1 MEFRP
6 SLLTATVIA
15 LLSFCLCCSASGSIG
30 SVGVCSSDKTQGNIG
45 DQVAQQNA
53 ELVQRHA
60 SVVHSVKLLTRQV
73 KPLAM
78 PSMHPLVCEQEAQ
91 PPHEQDAIV

>member
-1 MEFRP
+1 M
-6 SLLTATVIA
+6 A
-15 LLSFCLCCSASGSIG
+15 LVGCQALCTGPLPL
-30 SVGVCSSDKTQGNIG
+30 SSDKTQGNIG
-45 DQVAQQNA
+45 DQVEQQNA

-78 PSMHPLVCEQEAQ
+78 PSMHPIMCEQEAQ
-91 PPHEQDAIV
+91 PPHEQDAIVNDGTPQ